1 MTYNVTHMATKKQ
14 RRLTGKQIE
23 RAVFRRCA
31 AYNKLSFL
39 EQFATFMGKV
49 QLLELRLKGMLAQKY
64 GYDLDAIEKWPLGR
78 VVGELKRNGLRA
90 DFIGLLESLVKW
102 RNLIAHE
109 LLAQGALF
117 RSLMGRRVRTPRFL
131 IRPLLHGIFELEQI
145 IYLHDWVEK
154 HKGWD

>member
-1 MTYNVTHMATKKQ
+1 MAAKKP
-14 RRLTGKQIE
+14 RHLTGRQVE

-31 AYNKLSFL
+31 AYDRLSYL
-39 EQFATFMGKV
+39 EQFATFMGKT
-49 QLLELRLKGMLAQKY
+49 QLLELRLKGLLAQKY
-64 GYDLDAIEKWPLGR
+64 DYNLDEIEKWTLGR
-78 VVGELKRNGLRA
+78 VVRELKSNGLRG
-90 DFIGLLESLVKW
+90 DFVALLESLVKW

-109 LLAQGALF
+109 LLAQDALF